1 MRALISLLLV
11 LGLLLAALV
20 FFSVNT
26 DQPSINEVGS
36 QVDQGSEDVDNNIG
50 KYFDTRTNDSSIVSP
65 TAGGKKCNLSGVM
78 VDEGT
83 AIGGS
88 VCISKN

>member
-1 MRALISLLLV
+1 MRALILLLLV
-11 LGLLLAALV
+11 LGLLLATLI
-20 FFSVNT
+20 FFSGNT
-26 DQPSINEVGS
+26 NQPSVNEIGL
-36 QVDQGSEDVDNNIG
+36 QVDQSSKDTDDNIG